1 MRSEVLS
8 SENVGRLDLFP
19 EWCAG
24 FQLVIDTFFFGGLE
38 GCRVHEG
45 CDRYGPQ
52 IVLVGI
58 DAVVDV
64 YILDVQYSWG
74 RTSHRTQWP
83 HLTLIKDHID
93 DEKVTVWELRG
104 ADVNFNQE
112 HVLCFL
118 SMLPK
123 CICFRQVTD
132 PKVGLLKTLFYFYH
146 YIIPTLHVIHQVVIS
161 IIHIISGL
169 GTLFLLIN
177 LSTCWSWTS

>member
-1 MRSEVLS
+1 MMRSIPAC
-8 SENVGRLDLFP
+8 N
-19 EWCAG
+19 WH
-24 FQLVIDTFFFGGLE
+24 FFFGGLE

-58 DAVVDV
+58 DAVVVDV
-64 YILDVQYSWG
+64 YILDIQCSWG

-112 HVLCFL
+112 HALSFL

-123 CICFRQVTD
+123 CTVSVFVKLQIQKWPFWKRCF
-132 PKVGLLKTLFYFYH
+132 
-146 YIIPTLHVIHQVVIS
+146 IS
-161 IIHIISGL
+161 III
-169 GTLFLLIN
+169 LFLLYMWSIK
-177 LSTCWSWTS
+177 LSFQSFTLYLGWVLFFF